1 MMSPSDEGFTIRM
14 CILREWLG
22 RGASGGHSTDFLER
36 LPELGIEWEF
46 VVHFEL
52 EVDAKGSGSARDVA
66 QEFIEG
72 QGEVGQLAADDAEL
86 QATGPAMFF
95 GVVGALHFLGHMEF
109 LERKD

>member
-1 MMSPSDEGFTIRM
+1 M

-72 QGEVGQLAADDAEL
+72 QGEVGQLKMERMSAATCL
-86 QATGPAMFF
+86 RMAT
-95 GVVGALHFLGHMEF
+95 VGT
-109 LERKD
+109 